1 MLPLTISIDY
11 IIIYLVITN
20 LSYYIISQDVTSVTH
35 SLCNVDNLDKCL
47 VVLALHC
54 SDLKLHKLENHIV
67 SVMLV
72 AKSTPI

>member
-20 LSYYIISQDVTSVTH
+20 LSYYIISRYVAFVTH
-35 SLCNVDNLDKCL
+35 ILCNVDKLDRCL
-47 VVLALHC
+47 VVIAFHC

-72 AKSTPI
+72 AKRTPI

>member
-1 MLPLTISIDY
+1 MLPLAISIDY
-11 IIIYLVITN
+11 IIIYLVITH
-20 LSYYIISQDVTSVTH
+20 LSFYIFSQDVTFVTH

-72 AKSTPI
+72 AKRTPI